1 MNQFAR
7 IVAFTFAIAA
17 LLMSSYADAKARKPK
32 ELLQYIPADTPYV
45 MVFTKPFPDELMD
58 KFEPSMDK
66 MLSAY
71 QRMMRYRLSE
81 HLIELSAQEDG
92 AERAERLQAFMDEML
107 SLMSIKGLRDAGIG
121 RDSLFAIYGNG
132 ILPVFRIG
140 ISDIEKFEATIVRLE
155 SQANEKFMVGEVAG
169 KSYRY
174 RDFDE
179 IKLVI
184 STFGK
189 DAVVTMVPAG
199 IDDERLA
206 ATLGIKKPRDNL
218 ARSKDLARISKQY
231 GFTDHFVGFVDV
243 ERVAATFTGDPT
255 GNNTDLLE
263 MLGMDA
269 NSTSAEC
276 RAEITALAS
285 VAPRVVVGYTEV
297 GTETLE
303 TAMVVELREDI
314 ASGLAAFPAAVPG
327 LGIDMGGLFSFGFS
341 IDLMAARSFYEAR
354 LDALEADPFEC
365 AQFADVNASAAKGRE
380 ALAKPLPP
388 VVYSFRGML
397 ANVTDIEGLDFSKSK
412 PPESVDAS
420 ILVAIENAQDLV
432 AMAAMMSPE
441 VAALNLLPDGEAK
454 ELVLPQLAAVAE
466 QAFAALSQNAL
477 SVSMGEGAPDAAE
490 AMLNADLSGSMP
502 FMSFS
507 MDAKKYYE
515 FVGNAVMEND
525 EDEEGEPM
533 PEAMR
538 TAMRDAMVSSGDMY
552 ERMAVNVHLTN
563 RGIEMSS
570 RMTLAE

>member
-1 MNQFAR
+1 MNQIAR
-7 IVAFTFAIAA
+7 IVAFTIAA
-17 LLMSSYADAKARKPK
+17 AALFLSSLADAKARKPK
-32 ELLQYIPADTPYV
+32 EILQYIPADTPYA
-45 MVFTKPFPDELMD
+45 MAFTKPFPDELMD

-92 AERAERLQAFMDEML
+92 AEKAERLQSFMDEML

-121 RDSLFAIYGNG
+121 RDSLFAIYGDG
-132 ILPVFRIG
+132 MLPVFRIG
-140 ISDIEKFEATIVRLE
+140 ITDIEKFEATIVRLE
-155 SQANEKFMVGEVAG
+155 SQAKEKFMLGELLG

-174 RDFDE
+174 RNFDE
-179 IKLVI
+179 LKLVI
-184 STFGK
+184 ATFGK
-189 DAVVTMVPAG
+189 DAVITLVPAG
-199 IDDERLA
+199 LDDERLA
-206 ATLGIKKPRDNL
+206 LTLGIKKPRNNL
-218 ARSKDLARISKQY
+218 ARSKDLARISKEY

-255 GNNTDLLE
+255 GQNADLLE
-263 MLGMDA
+263 MLDIDA
-269 NSTSAEC
+269 EDTPPEC
-276 RAEITALAS
+276 RAELAELAS
-285 VAPRVVVGYTEV
+285 VAPRVVMGYTAV
-297 GTETLE
+297 GTDALE
-303 TAMVVELREDI
+303 TGMVVELREDI
-314 ASGLAAFPAAVPG
+314 ASGLATFPAAVPG
-327 LGIDMGGLFSFGFS
+327 LGTDLGGLFSFGFS
-341 IDLMAARSFYEAR
+341 IDLMAVRTFYESR

-365 AQFADVNASAAKGRE
+365 ENFADVNANVAKGRE

-397 ANVTDIEGLDFSKSK
+397 ANVTGIEGLDFATDQ
-412 PPESVDAS
+412 PPDSVDAS

-432 AMAAMMSPE
+432 TMAAMMSPE
-441 VAALNLLPDGEAK
+441 IAALNLLPDGKAK
-454 ELVLPQLAAVAE
+454 ALELPQLEAVAE
-466 QAFAALSQNAL
+466 QAFAALSQDGLSIAL
-477 SVSMGEGAPDAAE
+477 GDAAADEAE
-490 AMLNADLSGSMP
+490 AMLQADVPGSTP
-502 FMSFS
+502 FVSFN

-515 FVGNAVMEND
+515 FVGNAVIKTD

-552 ERMAVNVHLTN
+552 ERMAINVHLTK